1 MKVAIVSSL
10 EHCNKISED
19 KGLKSALQK
28 YDIESEIVAWNSKDV
43 NWKMFDVAVLR
54 STWGYHKR
62 YNEFMQWLYYLDS
75 NNIKLINDTN
85 IVRWNIHKNLQLDT
99 LQTLGIPVI
108 PYCITNSVDINVSV
122 LKKRFNTNKIVLKP
136 TVSAS
141 GTDTYILDDK
151 LGKNAIAPA
160 DITIIF
166 KNRQIIAQPY
176 LENITDGEYAL
187 VYIGGQF
194 SHAVIRFPGVF
205 GPKQSP
211 VYIENSKIPTKILGL
226 AESCAKKLA
235 RHFGVTPAY
244 ARYDIVDGVVMEV
257 ELAEPDLMTRNIPE
271 ENRSKALN
279 NLAQIVHKE
288 AAR

>member
-28 YDIESEIVAWNSKDV
+28 YGIESDIVAWESKDAE
-43 NWKMFDVAVLR
+43 WTIYDTAILR
-54 STWGYHKR
+54 SAWGYHKK
-62 YNEFMQWLYYLDS
+62 YNEFIQWLDYLD
-75 NNIKLINDTN
+75 KCGVRLINPTN
-85 IVRWNIHKNLQLDT
+85 MVRWNIRKDLQLDT
-99 LQTLGIPVI
+99 LQTLGVPVI
-108 PYCITNSVDINVSV
+108 PYCITNSADINVST
-122 LKKRFNTNKIVLKP
+122 LREQFDTNKIVLKP

-141 GTDTYILDDK
+141 GTDTHILGDSPS
-151 LGKNAIAPA
+151 KNAIVPA
-160 DITIIF
+160 DIATIF

-187 VYIGGQF
+187 AYIGGQF

-205 GPKQSP
+205 AQKQSP
-211 VYIENSKIPTKILGL
+211 IYIENLKVPAKILGL
-226 AESCAKKLA
+226 AESCAKKLNQ
-235 RHFGVTPAY
+235 HFGSTPVY

-271 ENRSKALN
+271 ENSLKALN
-279 NLAQIVHKE
+279 NLAQIVHKGVV
-288 AAR
+288 R

>member
-19 KGLKSALQK
+19 IGLKSALQT
-28 YDIESEIVAWNSKDV
+28 YGIESDIVAWESKDAE
-43 NWKMFDVAVLR
+43 WAVYGAAILR
-54 STWGYHKR
+54 SAWGYHKK
-62 YNEFMQWLYYLDS
+62 YNEFTHWLDRMDTCGVR
-75 NNIKLINDTN
+75 LINPTN
-85 IVRWNIHKNLQLDT
+85 MVRWNIRKDLQLGT

-108 PYCITNSVDINVSV
+108 PCCVTNSADINISA
-122 LKKRFNTNKIVLKP
+122 LKEQFNMNRIVLKP

-141 GTDTYILDDK
+141 GTDTYVLDDA
-151 LGKNAIAPA
+151 LDKNTIVPA
-160 DITIIF
+160 DIATIF

-176 LENITDGEYAL
+176 LANIIDGEYAL

-194 SHAVIRFPGVF
+194 SHAVIRFPGIFVQ
-205 GPKQSP
+205 KQSP
-211 VYIENSKIPTKILGL
+211 VYIEKQKVPTKILEL
-226 AESCAKKLA
+226 AEICATKLKQ
-235 RHFGVTPAY
+235 HFGITPAY
-244 ARYDIVDGVVMEV
+244 ARYDIVDGTVMEV

-271 ENRSKALN
+271 ESRLKALN